1 MEKQSKTESNNTKW
15 KIQIDGDKRYI
26 DDLFS
31 VFKTLNFEASIY
43 REGENIYLES
53 KMFDNITDAKEI
65 APKAKTFLT
74 LISTLPHFKSER
86 AIEPL
91 KVLKIFYKDRNV
103 EKVYDPEGNPESSV
117 EISKDGKRS
126 IRMYVGLGTFK
137 ITGNAVYLATS
148 KDGQILGGLT
158 TIESIKNY
166 LKTNNESESL
176 KNLAGYL
183 KPFLENLVK
192 YSNNFSNEKITEE
205 ILTVLSN
212 IETKTTT
219 FKWVNLYKIYELIE
233 KAVGNEKKLKDKNW
247 VNKEQINSFNSTN
260 NYYHRHSVFRV
271 FYKKPKDREMDLQ
284 EAEEMISQLLLKYIE
299 EKVQN
304 QGGLP

>member
-1 MEKQSKTESNNTKW
+1 MREEGKMSW
-15 KIQIDGDKRYI
+15 KIQIDGDKKYI
-26 DDLFS
+26 DDLIE
-31 VFKTLNFEASIY
+31 VFQTLSFEPFICK
-43 REGENIYLES
+43 EGENIYLEW
-53 KMFDNITDAKEI
+53 KMFDDITDAKEI
-65 APKAKTFLT
+65 SSKAKTFLT
-74 LISTLPHFKSER
+74 LMPVVFHFKSER
-86 AIEPL
+86 AIELL
-91 KVLKIFYKDRNV
+91 KVLKISYKDEKG
-103 EKVYDPEGNPESSV
+103 EKVYDSEGNLESSI
-117 EISKDGKRS
+117 EISEDGKRS
-126 IRMYVGLGTFK
+126 IRMYVGSGTFK

-158 TIESIKNY
+158 TIESIKDY
-166 LKTNNESESL
+166 LKANSDSESL
-176 KNLAGYL
+176 KNVVEYL
-183 KPFLENLVK
+183 KPFLKNLVK

-219 FKWVNLYKIYELIE
+219 LKWVNLYKIYELIE

-247 VNKEQINSFNSTN
+247 VNKEQIDSFNSTN

-284 EAEEMISQLLLKYIE
+284 EAEEIISTLLSKYIE